1 MSKVK
6 LNLHGL
12 SAVEKAAKARQ
23 IVIAMTDNA
32 SFTAPHPTLAQL
44 TAGADDLEAAYS
56 DVQTARQI
64 AQTKTSILHDKE
76 EDIEKLLRQIAAYIE
91 SVGGDDEST
100 ILSAGLD
107 VRSTSSATISPTP
120 PTSLIVTDGDE
131 EGEIDLSWDKVKGAK
146 SYIIERSAD
155 PPTATSWGH
164 ATVALRSTAT
174 INGLTAGTRYW
185 FRVAAVLSAGQ
196 SGWSDPATKIA
207 PF

>member
-1 MSKVK
+1 MPKVK

-23 IVIAMTDNA
+23 IVIAMTGNA
-32 SFTAPHPTLAQL
+32 NFTAPHPTLAQL

-56 DVQTARQI
+56 DAQTARQI
-64 AQTKTSILHDKE
+64 AQTKTSFLHDKE
-76 EDIEKLLRQIAAYIE
+76 ENVEKLLRQMAAYIE
-91 SVGGDDEST
+91 SVGGDDETT

-107 VRSTSSATISPTP
+107 VRSTTSGTIAPTP
-120 PTSLIVTDGDE
+120 PTSLIATDGDG
-131 EGEIDLSWDKVKGAK
+131 EGKIDLSWDKAKGAK
-146 SYIIERSAD
+146 SYIVERSED

-164 ATVALRSTAT
+164 ATVVLKSTAT